1 MHEMLQMSAPW
12 WIYVV
17 RGSAIYVFVLL
28 MMRLSGKR
36 AMGQFTPFDLILLI
50 LIGNSVQNGINGGDN
65 SLTGAFVMTGTVF
78 ALNWVIAWL
87 SSRSETFRALVEGRP
102 SVLAADGKVDRAML
116 RRQLVSDADFVNAM
130 HLAGCA
136 SEKDIRKAILQPNGH
151 IMIQTT
157 DGKWG

>member
-1 MHEMLQMSAPW
+1 MSDNV
-12 WIYVV
+12 IVDTN
-17 RGSAIYVFVLL
+17 VFVCIL
-28 MMRLSGKR
+28 
-36 AMGQFTPFDLILLI
+36 DLP
-50 LIGNSVQNGINGGDN
+50 GEDA
-65 SLTGAFVMTGTVF
+65 TRRDE
-78 ALNWVIAWL
+78 VIAWL
-87 SSRSETFRALVEGRP
+87 SSRSEAFRALVEGRP
-102 SVLAADGKVDRAML
+102 SVLATDGKVDRAML